1 MKDGSPLCEGHVH
14 VKEAMA
20 AKQQQN
26 NKRGGGGEH
35 KNFSSTYAPV
45 IAVRLG
51 SPALVFVQK
60 KLQEFPMG
68 KNSQLEQWT
77 TDRWV
82 KLHKY
87 KLEDYE

>member
-1 MKDGSPLCEGHVH
+1 MSSPLNEMKDGSPLCEGHVH

-20 AKQQQN
+20 AKQQQ
-26 NKRGGGGEH
+26 KGGGGEEH

-51 SPALVFVQK
+51 SPALVFLQK

-68 KNSQLEQWT
+68 KNSQLEQ
-77 TDRWV
+77 
-82 KLHKY
+82 
-87 KLEDYE
+87 